1 MEPYQY
7 YILLLV
13 VVDALLILALSITDK
28 TQSVKRKGIV
38 RNYYKIGNQQ

>member
-7 YILLLV
+7 YIFLLA

-28 TQSVKRKGIV
+28 TESIKRKAVV
-38 RNYYKIGNQQ
+38 RNYYKIGNQ